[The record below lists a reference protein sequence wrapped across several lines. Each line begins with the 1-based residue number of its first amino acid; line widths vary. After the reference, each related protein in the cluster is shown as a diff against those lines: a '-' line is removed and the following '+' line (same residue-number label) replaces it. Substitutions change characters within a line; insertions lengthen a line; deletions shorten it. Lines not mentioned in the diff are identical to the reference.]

1 LPETT
6 YTTDRQTIPAN
17 STLYVFSDG
26 IYEGGQAAGCQ
37 DWGLEA
43 FVDLLAA
50 FESEPHQAE
59 PTLDGILDQVRRSS
73 GIATFEDDLSIL
85 KIKFC

>member
-26 IYEGGQAAGCQ
+26 IYEGGQASGCTG
-37 DWGLEA
+37 WGLDP
-43 FVDLLAA
+43 FVDLLVAL
-50 FESEPHQAE
+50 ESEPNRAE
-59 PTLDGILDQVRRSS
+59 PNLNGMLDQVRRSS
-73 GIATFEDDLSIL
+73 GITTFEDDLSIL
-85 KIKFC
+85 KIKFR